1 MRFMKACW
9 VASSVLF
16 FASVPAFASGT
27 EQLARFLSG
36 VQSASG
42 VFSQS
47 TVSRHAGQ
55 AEKSFSGSFMFKR
68 PGKFVWTYEKPY
80 QQAVYCNGKTV
91 SVWDPDLRQVTV
103 KRMAS
108 AMPSSPASILF
119 GNNDFRKDF
128 QVKDLPDAN
137 GAEWLEAVPRAKETA
152 FTSIK
157 LGFRDGMPVV
167 MELKDNFGQTMHFTF
182 SDLKKN
188 PAIAASKFEFIP
200 PKGAEVLAQ

>member
-1 MRFMKACW
+1 MRFMKACRAVSAALC
-9 VASSVLF
+9 VA
-16 FASVPAFASGT
+16 AAPAFASGT

-42 VFSQS
+42 SFAQS
-47 TVSRHAGQ
+47 TVSRRAGQ
-55 AEKSFSGSFMFKR
+55 PEKSFSGSFMFKR
-68 PGKFVWTYEKPY
+68 PGKFVWIYEKPY
-80 QQAVYCNGKTV
+80 PQSVYCNGKTV
-91 SVWDPDLRQVTV
+91 SVWDPDLKQVTV

-119 GNNDFRKDF
+119 GSNDFRKDF
-128 QVKDLPDAN
+128 HVKDLPDAD
-137 GAEWLEAVPRAKETA
+137 GIEWLEAAPKAKETA

-157 LGFRDGMPVV
+157 LGFRDGMPVA
-167 MELKDNFGQTMHFTF
+167 MELKDNFGQTMHFAF

-188 PAIAASKFEFIP
+188 PSIAASKFEFVP